1 MANKYF
7 KELPYSLLEKKTA
20 YKGKRVTV
28 EELTYLANGKK
39 IYREHVLAG
48 DASVILAL
56 TDDNKVVM
64 IQEPRTPV
72 NKVILALPAGQLEK
86 NENYEEGAI
95 RELEEETGYK
105 AGKIKKLREYYPSV
119 GYTNEKIT
127 IYLATELTKGERH
140 LDDDEDITV
149 VEIDLD
155 ELKSMLDKNEII
167 TASTTIALMHYI
179 MYEENNK
186 N

>member
-1 MANKYF
+1 M
-7 KELPYSLLEKKTA
+7 
-20 YKGKRVTV
+20 
-28 EELTYLANGKK
+28 
-39 IYREHVLAG
+39 
-48 DASVILAL
+48 
-56 TDDNKVVM
+56 
-64 IQEPRTPV
+64 
-72 NKVILALPAGQLEK
+72 
-86 NENYEEGAI
+86 
-95 RELEEETGYK
+95 
-105 AGKIKKLREYYPSV
+105 

-140 LDDDEDITV
+140 LADDEDITV